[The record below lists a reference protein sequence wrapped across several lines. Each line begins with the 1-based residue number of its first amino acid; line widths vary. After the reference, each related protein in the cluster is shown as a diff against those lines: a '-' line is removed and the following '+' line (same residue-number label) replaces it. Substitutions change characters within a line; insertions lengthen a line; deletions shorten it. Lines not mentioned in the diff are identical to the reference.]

1 MSSLSRT
8 DELFFAQTGMDRA
21 AVERTVNDAL
31 KGADD
36 GELYL
41 EYRQS
46 ESLVWDDGKLKNAS
60 FDTTQGF
67 GLRAVSGEATGYAH
81 AVNLDEKAVQRA
93 GETVKAIKSGKG
105 GNIALPPQGTNR
117 HLYDDT
123 NPLQGKSFEEK
134 VKLLQEIDAYI
145 RSKDPHVHQ
154 VSVSIGGSWQAV
166 QIIRPDG
173 WRTADIRPLIRLNV
187 SVVTKQGDRIEAGGS
202 GGGGRIAYTRWFEP
216 DPWQKLADEAL
227 RKS

>member
-1 MSSLSRT
+1 MSSLLRT
-8 DELFFAQTGMDRA
+8 DDLFFEQTGMDRA

-46 ESLVWDDGKLKNAS
+46 ESLVWDDGKLKNAA

-81 AVNLDEKAVQRA
+81 AVNLDEKAIKRA
-93 GETVKAIKSGKG
+93 AETVRAIKSGHSG
-105 GNIALPPQGTNR
+105 EMALPPQGTNR

-123 NPLQGKSFEEK
+123 NPLDGKSFEQK
-134 VKLLQEIDAYI
+134 IKLLQDIDAYI
-145 RSKDPHVHQ
+145 RDKDPRVSQ
-154 VSVSIGGSWQAV
+154 VSVS
-166 QIIRPDG
+166 
-173 WRTADIRPLIRLNV
+173 L
-187 SVVTKQGDRIEAGGS
+187 AGG
-202 GGGGRIAYTRWFEP
+202 W
-216 DPWQKLADEAL
+216 
-227 RKS
+227 